1 MAAAAA
7 DAMGQAFQ
15 AAAINAQLTALPI
28 FSDNVKEDKLTAK
41 QWLEKVILN
50 KTGGNWSDIQTITHF
65 RNALRGDIISWY
77 DTITLLDDTA
87 LTWDN
92 LKAKFE
98 RDFQAAPTTSKVIA
112 RLPELRQ
119 QDNENV
125 NKYVSRCGIILADL
139 KNKVS
144 IENQEFILN
153 DLTDG
158 CAAMWNGLNADLK
171 AELSL
176 KFKRLCTKKVF
187 SQMAGFHIIAGFKAN
202 IRSAL
207 MDKEDTLTTLDLIKA
222 EALKIERRLEE
233 KSKTSTN
240 GDGSSRVNA
249 EQINQINTQ
258 PNYDEVDAI
267 NRRNNYNS
275 GRQNSSSPP
284 NCNYCK
290 KPGHI
295 EDNCWKKNG
304 KPNGNQSAS
313 NQPLGQQNNA
323 NNKKYTY
330 CGMKNHTTDKC
341 FRMIAN
347 QKKIENAKQNS
358 KINKVDQENYENDHQ
373 SKN

>member
-1 MAAAAA
+1 MAAVAA

-65 RNALRGDIISWY
+65 RNALRGDMVSWY

-87 LTWDN
+87 LTWDI
-92 LKAKFE
+92 LKTKFE

-144 IENQEFILN
+144 IENQEFLSN
-153 DLTDG
+153 DLTVE
-158 CAAMWNGLNADLK
+158 CAAMWNGLDANLK

-207 MDKEDTLTTLDLIKA
+207 MDKEDTLTTLDQIKA

-240 GDGSSRVNA
+240 GDGSSRVNSG
-249 EQINQINTQ
+249 QINQIETHENH
-258 PNYDEVDAI
+258 DEVDAI
-267 NRRNNYNS
+267 NRRNFNS
-275 GRQNSSSPP
+275 GRQNSSSPKR
-284 NCNYCK
+284 NYCK
-290 KPGHI
+290 KPGHT
-295 EDNCWKKNG
+295 EDNCWKRNG
-304 KPNGNQSAS
+304 RPNGNQSAS

-323 NNKKYTY
+323 KRCTY

-341 FRMIAN
+341 FKMIAN
-347 QKKIENAKQNS
+347 QKKIEKAKTDA
-358 KINKVDQENYENDHQ
+358 KVNKVEQDDECSHQ

>member
-50 KTGGNWSDIQTITHF
+50 KTGGNWTEIQTITHF
-65 RNALRGDIISWY
+65 RNALRGDMVSWY

-92 LKAKFE
+92 LKTKFE

-153 DLTDG
+153 LTDG
-158 CAAMWNGLNADLK
+158 CTAMWNGLNADLK

-176 KFKRLCTKKVF
+176 EFKKVCTRKVF

-207 MDKEDTLTTLDLIKA
+207 MDKEDTLTTLDQIKA

-233 KSKTSTN
+233 KAKTSTN

-249 EQINQINTQ
+249 GQINQIETREN
-258 PNYDEVDAI
+258 NDEIDAI
-267 NRRNNYNS
+267 NRRNFNS
-275 GRQNSSSPP
+275 GRQNSSQNSSSPK
-284 NCNYCK
+284 CNYCK
-290 KPGHI
+290 RTGHT

-323 NNKKYTY
+323 KKCTY
-330 CGMKNHTTDKC
+330 CGMKNHTTEKC
-341 FRMIAN
+341 FKMIAN
-347 QKKIENAKQNS
+347 QKRIEKARTDS
-358 KINKVDQENYENDHQ
+358 KVNKVEQDNDCDHQ

>member
-41 QWLEKVILN
+41 QWLEKVVIN
-50 KTGGNWSDIQTITHF
+50 KTGGNWTDIQTITHF
-65 RNALRGDIISWY
+65 RNALRGDMVSWY

-87 LTWDN
+87 MTWAI

-98 RDFQAAPTTSKVIA
+98 RDFQAAPSTSKVIA
-112 RLPELRQ
+112 KLPELRQ
-119 QDNENV
+119 QDHENV
-125 NKYVSRCGIILADL
+125 NKYVSRCGVILADL
-139 KNKVS
+139 KNKVN
-144 IENQEFILN
+144 IENQEFVLT
-153 DLTDG
+153 LTDG
-158 CAAMWNGLNADLK
+158 CTAMWNGLNADLK

-176 KFKRLCTKKVF
+176 EFKKVCTKKVF

-249 EQINQINTQ
+249 GQINEITNQNH
-258 PNYDEVDAI
+258 DEIDAI
-267 NRRNNYNS
+267 NRRNYNS
-275 GRQNSSSPP
+275 GRQNSSSPK
-284 NCNYCK
+284 CNYCK
-290 KPGHI
+290 KVGHT
-295 EDNCWKKNG
+295 EENCWKKNG

-313 NQPLGQQNNA
+313 SQPLGQQQNNA
-323 NNKKYTY
+323 KKCTY

-341 FRMIAN
+341 FKMIAN
-347 QKKIENAKQNS
+347 QKRIEKAKTDS
-358 KINKVDQENYENDHQ
+358 KVNRVEQENDCDHQ

>member
-7 DAMGQAFQ
+7 DVMGQAFQ

-41 QWLEKVILN
+41 QWLEKVVIN
-50 KTGGNWSDIQTITHF
+50 KTGGNWTDIQTITHF
-65 RNALRGDIISWY
+65 RNALRGDMVSWY

-87 LTWDN
+87 MTWAI

-98 RDFQAAPTTSKVIA
+98 RDFQAAPSTSKVIA
-112 RLPELRQ
+112 KLPELRQ
-119 QDNENV
+119 QDHENV
-125 NKYVSRCGIILADL
+125 NKYVSRCGVILADL
-139 KNKVS
+139 KNKVN

-153 DLTDG
+153 LTDG
-158 CAAMWNGLNADLK
+158 CTAMWNGLNADLK

-176 KFKRLCTKKVF
+176 EFKKVCTKKVF

-249 EQINQINTQ
+249 GQINEITNQEH
-258 PNYDEVDAI
+258 DEIDAI
-267 NRRNNYNS
+267 NRRTYNS
-275 GRQNSSSPP
+275 GRQMSSSPK
-284 NCNYCK
+284 CNYCK
-290 KPGHI
+290 KIGHI
-295 EDNCWKKNG
+295 EENCWKKNG

-313 NQPLGQQNNA
+313 SQPLGQQQNNA
-323 NNKKYTY
+323 KKCTY

-341 FRMIAN
+341 FKMIAN
-347 QKKIENAKQNS
+347 QKRIEKARTDS
-358 KINKVDQENYENDHQ
+358 KVNKVEQDNDCDHQ